1 LETVVFSIVAP
12 QQRFGW
18 RVALK
23 YAATALFTAVFTTVV
38 VSAFWIWFYSFVP
51 APEPELARSGNIVAV
66 KPARAPPI
74 EIAQQVVVGPA
85 GLAIPVVGVKA
96 SDLVDT
102 YDAARGSGRRHDAND
117 IMAPEGTPVIAAADG
132 TIEKLF
138 FSKGGGGITI
148 YERSPDR
155 KWTYYY
161 AHLSAYAP
169 GLAEGQQ
176 VKRGQVI
183 ARVGHTGD
191 ASASGPHLHF
201 AINSMGPG
209 QRWWQGTPINPYP
222 LLAGKRTS
230 G

>member
-1 LETVVFSIVAP
+1 M
-12 QQRFGW
+12 R

-23 YAATALFTAVFTTVV
+23 YAATALFTAVFTAVV

-51 APEPELARSGNIVAV
+51 KPRAEVERSGTIVAV
-66 KPARAPPI
+66 KPDKAPPV
-74 EIAQQVVVGPA
+74 EVAQQVVVGPA

-102 YDAARGSGRRHDAND
+102 FDAARGAGRRHDAID
-117 IMAPEGTPVIAAADG
+117 IMAPEGTRVIAAADG

-148 YERSPDR
+148 YERSTDPR
-155 KWTYYY
+155 WMYYY
-161 AHLSAYAP
+161 AHLQGYAP

-183 ARVGHTGD
+183 ARVDHTGD
-191 ASASGPHLHF
+191 ASPSGPHLHF
-201 AINSMGPG
+201 AINSMAPG
-209 QRWWQGTPINPYP
+209 ERWWQGTPINPYP
-222 LLAGKRTS
+222 LLAGK
-230 G
+230 

>member
-1 LETVVFSIVAP
+1 VDSGNSCSVHRSTSTTLHEE
-12 QQRFGW
+12 GC
-18 RVALK
+18 LK
-23 YAATALFTAVFTTVV
+23 YAATALFTAVFTAVV
-38 VSAFWIWFYSFVP
+38 VSAFWIWFYSVVP
-51 APEPELARSGNIVAV
+51 GPRPEVARSGTIVAV
-66 KPARAPPI
+66 RPDKSAPV
-74 EIAQQVVVGPA
+74 EVAQQVVVGPA

-96 SDLVDT
+96 TDLVDT
-102 YDAARGSGRRHDAND
+102 FDAARGTGRRHDAID
-117 IMAPEGTPVIAAADG
+117 IMAAEGTPVIAAADG

-138 FSKGGGGITI
+138 FSNGGGGITI
-148 YERSPDR
+148 YERSTDP
-155 KWTYYY
+155 KWMYYY

-201 AINSMGPG
+201 AINSMAPG

-222 LLAGKRTS
+222 LLAGK
-230 G
+230 